1 MFSSKFCVMFKDTFS
16 YRTLPMAGSISY
28 LRYINYILFKE
39 KLYNIF
45 PTKLKN
51 RLLRFR
57 LNGYE
62 YFYSFLLPNFVD
74 FSEKTE
80 AATRGVLYK
89 KVFLEISQ
97 NSQKNACASLFLN
110 KVAGLRPIVN
120 EMVFLKSF
128 IKTRFQQYHFSS
140 QILDIIS
147 CRRRWKLSWKKLS
160 KKKKKVR
167 KVLWL
172 FHGFLDFILVNIT

>member
-1 MFSSKFCVMFKDTFS
+1 MFEDTFS

-62 YFYSFLLPNFVD
+62 YFYSFLLANFVD

-97 NSQKNACASLFLN
+97 NSQKNTCAR
-110 KVAGLRPIVN
+110 V
-120 EMVFLKSF
+120 SF
-128 IKTRFQQYHFSS
+128 
-140 QILDIIS
+140 
-147 CRRRWKLSWKKLS
+147 
-160 KKKKKVR
+160 
-167 KVLWL
+167 
-172 FHGFLDFILVNIT
+172 